1 MIKTK
6 LSDRVRPN
14 VEAAPWVVEAIKK
27 LETELA
33 IASLKSA
40 TSLANNLCPDHRDK
54 QVGKP
59 CLACT
64 IEILDRKST
73 RLNSSHSSVS
83 RMPSSA

>member
-27 LETELA
+27 LEIELA
-33 IASLKSA
+33 VASLKSA

-54 QVGKP
+54 QVGKR

-64 IEILDRKST
+64 IEILESKK
-73 RLNSSHSSVS
+73 
-83 RMPSSA
+83 